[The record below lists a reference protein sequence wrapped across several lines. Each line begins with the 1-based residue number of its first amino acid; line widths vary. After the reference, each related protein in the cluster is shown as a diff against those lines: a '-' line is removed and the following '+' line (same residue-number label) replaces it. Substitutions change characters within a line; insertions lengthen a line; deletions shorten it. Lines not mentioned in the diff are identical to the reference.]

1 MAATKKRL
9 ITALILICLCL
20 SFCALAP
27 VQASADG
34 EINKV
39 LVTLSREP
47 VVMDG
52 VYSATAATSTEGC
65 SIVSYGWYDSNGNP
79 ANDTFGTSTYTV
91 EITVNAADPYR
102 FADTVEVYL
111 NNSAVSYSL

>member
-9 ITALILICLCL
+9 ITGLILICLCL
-20 SFCALAP
+20 SFCALTP

-34 EINKV
+34 EISKV

-65 SIVSYGWYDSNGNP
+65 TIVSYGWYDSFSLLPHGAAECLLCDQQCFP
-79 ANDTFGTSTYTV
+79 AC
-91 EITVNAADPYR
+91 
-102 FADTVEVYL
+102 FAGYGFFRAPWGAREGA
-111 NNSAVSYSL
+111 S